1 MEEFIATSRNAKIIE
16 SHFKKRHFKKRFKK
30 ETKKRTE
37 KLTTPPK
44 SFSKVKTAEEM
55 TKAVQQSANNKAPGK
70 YNINVEL
77 IKHAPREA
85 HREISNV

>member
-1 MEEFIATSRNAKIIE
+1 MEEFIATSRNAKIVE
-16 SHFKKRHFKKRFKK
+16 SHFKKRFKK

-85 HREISNV
+85 HRKISNV